1 MESAQN
7 SQPVQFYMILGVFL
21 MYISS
26 NADQITIEDFFMPFG
41 GKLLKTNRWVK
52 LASIMPWEHIE
63 QIYMASFQSE
73 RGRPAISSRIA
84 FGSIF
89 IKENDNLTDEGTV
102 AAIAENPYM
111 QYFLGLTAFQAE
123 PLFDPSMMVHFR
135 KRFPVE
141 EVAKINEYICTGVW
155 PDQQRNVDR
164 NDAQEE
170 SQQDENPDNN
180 QEPPAV
186 KGQEQSSKSGK
197 RDKNTSKKKLKR
209 EKKQKKNRG
218 KLIMDA
224 TVAPADIK
232 YPTDIDLLN
241 KSREHLE
248 TAVDILWKEV
258 PHKGHKLPY
267 SPKKARK
274 SYLSLAKSKK
284 WTEAKC
290 RTAIGDQLRCIQ
302 QATKRLEELEVLVPD
317 YEKRFPAWLHRRLEV
332 IPLVYAQQKGM
343 YDNHTHTCEDRIV
356 SLEQPHVR
364 PIQRGKRP
372 NPTEFGQKLHL
383 SVVDGFTYLEQTCW
397 SNFNEGCDLAA
408 VVADYYRKFGCY
420 PEAVLADK
428 IYQTRANRAFC
439 KEKGIRLTGPALG
452 RPKAGE
458 ADRKQKRQMYKD
470 ACDRNAVEG
479 RNGNA
484 KRRFGL
490 DLIAAKLDETAK
502 TEAALILTAM
512 NAAHRLARWLLRFF
526 ADNPFLQFL
535 WLQAGNREFF
545 SRPYLDAHSSLTMVL
560 V

>member
-1 MESAQN
+1 MESSKN
-7 SQPVQFYMILGVFL
+7 GRSVQICIILGVFF

-26 NADQITIEDFFMPFG
+26 NSDQITIEEFFMPFG
-41 GKLLKTNRWVK
+41 GKLLKKNRWVK

-63 QIYMASFQSE
+63 QIYMSAFQSE
-73 RGRPAISSRIA
+73 NGRPALSSRIA
-84 FGSIF
+84 FGAIF
-89 IKENDNLTDEGTV
+89 IKENDHLTDEGTV
-102 AAIAENPYM
+102 EAIAENPYM
-111 QYFLGLTAFQAE
+111 QYFLGLTGFQVE
-123 PLFDPSMMVHFR
+123 PLFDASMMVHFR

-141 EVAKINEYICTGVW
+141 ELAKINEYICTGKW

-164 NDAQEE
+164 NDTQDEP
-170 SQQDENPDNN
+170 QQDGN
-180 QEPPAV
+180 QESGQESPAV
-186 KGQEQSSKSGK
+186 NEQKRPSKSGK
-197 RDKNTSKKKLKR
+197 KGKKSKNTAVKKQR
-209 EKKQKKNRG
+209 KKQKKNRG

-248 TAVDILWKEV
+248 TAVNILWEEA

-267 SPKKARK
+267 SRKAARK

-284 WTEAKC
+284 WTTAKC
-290 RTAIGDQLRCIQ
+290 RAAIGSQLRCIE
-302 QATKRLEELEVLVPD
+302 QATKRLEELKTLVPD
-317 YEKRFPAWLHRRLEV
+317 YEKRFPTWLHRRLAV
-332 IPLVYAQQKGM
+332 IPLVYAQQKEM
-343 YDNHTHTCEDRIV
+343 YDSHTHKCENRIV

-383 SVVDGFTYLEQTCW
+383 SVVDGFTFLEQTCW
-397 SNFNEGCDLAA
+397 SNYNEGCDLPA
-408 VVADYYRKFGCY
+408 VVEDYFRKFGCY

-439 KEKGIRLTGPALG
+439 KEKGIRISGPALG
-452 RPKAGE
+452 RPKGGE
-458 ADRKQKRQMYKD
+458 IDRKQKRQMYKD

-502 TEAALILTAM
+502 TEAALILIAM
-512 NAAHRLARWLLRFF
+512 NAAYRLARWLLRFF
-526 ADNPFLQFL
+526 TNLQFL
-535 WLQAGNREFF
+535 KLLILSGENR
-545 SRPYLDAHSSLTMVL
+545 L
-560 V
+560 VFQ

>member
-155 PDQQRNVDR
+155 PDQQRNVDL
-164 NDAQEE
+164 NDTQEE
-170 SQQDENPDNN
+170 LQQEETQQDENQESN
-180 QEPPAV
+180 QEHP
-186 KGQEQSSKSGK
+186 SKSGK

-535 WLQAGNREFF
+535 QFLWLPAGNREFF
-545 SRPYLDAHSSLTMVL
+545 Q
-560 V
+560 

>member
-1 MESAQN
+1 MKSAKN
-7 SQPVQFYMILGVFL
+7 SQPVQFYLILGVFL

-26 NADQITIEDFFMPFG
+26 DADQITIEDFFMPFG

-383 SVVDGFTYLEQTCW
+383 SVVDGFTYLEQTC
-397 SNFNEGCDLAA
+397 EGCDLAA

-535 WLQAGNREFF
+535 QFLWLPAGNREFF
-545 SRPYLDAHSSLTMVL
+545 Q
-560 V
+560 

>member
-1 MESAQN
+1 MKSAKN
-7 SQPVQFYMILGVFL
+7 SQPVQFYLILGVFL

-26 NADQITIEDFFMPFG
+26 DADQITIEDFFMPFG

-164 NDAQEE
+164 NDTQEE
-170 SQQDENPDNN
+170 LQQEETQQDENQESN
-180 QEPPAV
+180 QEHP
-186 KGQEQSSKSGK
+186 SKSGK

-535 WLQAGNREFF
+535 QFLWLPAGNREFF
-545 SRPYLDAHSSLTMVL
+545 Q
-560 V
+560 

>member
-26 NADQITIEDFFMPFG
+26 DADQITIEDFFMPFG

-155 PDQQRNVDR
+155 PDQQRNVDL
-164 NDAQEE
+164 NDTQEE
-170 SQQDENPDNN
+170 LQQEETQQDENQESN
-180 QEPPAV
+180 QEHP
-186 KGQEQSSKSGK
+186 SKSGK

-535 WLQAGNREFF
+535 QFLWLPAGNREFF
-545 SRPYLDAHSSLTMVL
+545 Q
-560 V
+560 

>member
-1 MESAQN
+1 
-7 SQPVQFYMILGVFL
+7 MILGVFA

-26 NADQITIEDFFMPFG
+26 NSDQLTIEDFFMPFG

-52 LASIMPWEHIE
+52 LASMMPWEHIE
-63 QIYMASFQSE
+63 QIYMKSFESE

-84 FGSIF
+84 FGANF

-123 PLFDPSMMVHFR
+123 PLFDSSMMVHFR

-141 EVAKINEYICTGVW
+141 FVAKVNEYVCTGVW
-155 PDQQRNVDR
+155 PEQQRNVDR
-164 NDAQEE
+164 NDPRNETPT
-170 SQQDENPDNN
+170 DGNPGGRG
-180 QEPPAV
+180 QEPPAA
-186 KGQEQSSKSGK
+186 EDPTPSSKSGK
-197 RDKNTSKKKLKR
+197 KDKNTSKKKLKR

-248 TAVDILWKEV
+248 TAVDILWEEV

-267 SPKKARK
+267 SPKAARK

-284 WTEAKC
+284 WTEKKC
-290 RTAIGDQLRCIQ
+290 RAAIGDQLRYIE
-302 QATKRLEELEVLVPD
+302 QATKRLEELKALVPD
-317 YEKRFPAWLHRRLEV
+317 YEKRFPTWLHRRLEV
-332 IPLVYAQQKGM
+332 IPLVYAQQKQM
-343 YDNHTHTCEDRIV
+343 YDNRTHKCEDRIV

-383 SVVDGFTYLEQTCW
+383 SVVDGFTYLEQTSW
-397 SNFNEGCDLAA
+397 NNFNEGCDLTA
-408 VVADYYRKFGCY
+408 VVEDYYRKFGCY

-428 IYQTRANRAFC
+428 IYQTRANRAYC

-452 RPKAGE
+452 RPKAGK

-502 TEAALILTAM
+502 TEAALILLAM
-512 NAAHRLARWLLRFF
+512 NAAYKLTRWLLRFF
-526 ADNPFLQFL
+526 QKSPFWQIFCLPGGRIILFQ
-535 WLQAGNREFF
+535 
-545 SRPYLDAHSSLTMVL
+545 
-560 V
+560 

>member
-1 MESAQN
+1 MKSAKN

-479 RNGNA
+479 RNGTA

-502 TEAALILTAM
+502 TEAALILLAM
-512 NAAHRLARWLLRFF
+512 NAARKLARWLLRFF

-535 WLQAGNREFF
+535 QFLWLPAGNREFF
-545 SRPYLDAHSSLTMVL
+545 Q
-560 V
+560 

>member
-1 MESAQN
+1 MKSAKN
-7 SQPVQFYMILGVFL
+7 SQPVQFYLILGVFL

-26 NADQITIEDFFMPFG
+26 DADQITIEDFFMPFG

-290 RTAIGDQLRCIQ
+290 RAAIGEQLRCIQ

-535 WLQAGNREFF
+535 QFLWLPAGNREFF
-545 SRPYLDAHSSLTMVL
+545 Q
-560 V
+560 

>member
-1 MESAQN
+1 
-7 SQPVQFYMILGVFL
+7 
-21 MYISS
+21 
-26 NADQITIEDFFMPFG
+26 MPFG

-164 NDAQEE
+164 NDTQEE
-170 SQQDENPDNN
+170 LQQEETQQDENQESN
-180 QEPPAV
+180 QEHP
-186 KGQEQSSKSGK
+186 SKSGK

-535 WLQAGNREFF
+535 QFLWLPAGNREFF
-545 SRPYLDAHSSLTMVL
+545 Q
-560 V
+560 

>member
-26 NADQITIEDFFMPFG
+26 DADQITIEDFFMPFG

-290 RTAIGDQLRCIQ
+290 RTAIGEQLRCIQ
-302 QATKRLEELEVLVPD
+302 QATKRLEELEALVPD

-343 YDNHTHTCEDRIV
+343 YDNHTHKCEDRIV

-397 SNFNEGCDLAA
+397 NNFNEGCDLAA

-428 IYQTRANRAFC
+428 IYQTRANRSFC

-535 WLQAGNREFF
+535 QFLWLPAGNREFF
-545 SRPYLDAHSSLTMVL
+545 Q
-560 V
+560 

>member
-1 MESAQN
+1 MKSAKN

-535 WLQAGNREFF
+535 QFLWLPAGNREFF
-545 SRPYLDAHSSLTMVL
+545 Q
-560 V
+560 

>member
-1 MESAQN
+1 MESAKNGQ
-7 SQPVQFYMILGVFL
+7 SVQIHIILGVFF

-26 NADQITIEDFFMPFG
+26 NADQISIEEFFMPFG
-41 GKLLKTNRWVK
+41 GKLLKKNRWVE

-63 QIYMASFQSE
+63 QIYMTAFQSE
-73 RGRPAISSRIA
+73 NGRPALSSRIA
-84 FGSIF
+84 FGAIF
-89 IKENDNLTDEGTV
+89 IKEYNHLTDEGTV
-102 AAIAENPYM
+102 EAIAENPYM
-111 QYFLGLTAFQAE
+111 QYFLGLTGFHAE
-123 PLFDPSMMVHFR
+123 PLFDASMMVHFR

-141 EVAKINEYICTGVW
+141 DLAKINEYICTGKW

-164 NDAQEE
+164 NDTQDG
-170 SQQDENPDNN
+170 SQQDENQESS
-180 QEPPAV
+180 QEPSTVNKQKPSPKNGK
-186 KGQEQSSKSGK
+186 KGKKS
-197 RDKNTSKKKLKR
+197 KNTNSKKQK
-209 EKKQKKNRG
+209 KKQKKNRG

-248 TAVDILWKEV
+248 TAVDILWKDV

-267 SPKKARK
+267 SRKTARK

-284 WTEAKC
+284 WTAAKC
-290 RTAIGDQLRCIQ
+290 RAAIGCQLRCIE
-302 QATKRLEELEVLVPD
+302 QATKRLEELKELVPD
-317 YEKRFPAWLHRRLEV
+317 YEKKFPSWLHKRLEV
-332 IPLVYAQQKGM
+332 IPQVYAQQKEM
-343 YDNHTHTCEDRIV
+343 YDSHTHKCENRIV

-383 SVVDGFTYLEQTCW
+383 SVVDGFTFLEQTCW
-397 SNFNEGCDLAA
+397 SNYNEGCDLP
-408 VVADYYRKFGCY
+408 VVIEDYLRKFGCY

-439 KEKGIRLTGPALG
+439 KERGIRLSGPALG
-452 RPKAGE
+452 RPKTGE
-458 ADRKQKRQMYKD
+458 TNRKQKRQMYKD

-502 TEAALILTAM
+502 TEAALILIAM
-512 NAAHRLARWLLRFF
+512 NAAYRLARWLLHFF
-526 ADNPFLQFL
+526 TNLYFFDFLI
-535 WLQAGNREFF
+535 F
-545 SRPYLDAHSSLTMVL
+545 SSKNKV
-560 V
+560 VFQ

>member
-1 MESAQN
+1 MKSAKN
-7 SQPVQFYMILGVFL
+7 SQPVQFYLILGVFL

-26 NADQITIEDFFMPFG
+26 DADQITIEDFFMPFG

-428 IYQTRANRAFC
+428 IYQTRANRSFC

-535 WLQAGNREFF
+535 QFLWLPAGNREFF
-545 SRPYLDAHSSLTMVL
+545 Q
-560 V
+560 

>member
-1 MESAQN
+1 
-7 SQPVQFYMILGVFL
+7 

-26 NADQITIEDFFMPFG
+26 DVDQITMEEFFIPFG
-41 GKLLKTNRWVK
+41 GKLLKTNHWVK
-52 LASIMPWEHIE
+52 LVSIMPWEHIE

-84 FGSIF
+84 FGFIF
-89 IKENDNLTDEGTV
+89 IKENDNLTDEDTV

-123 PLFDPSMMVHFR
+123 PLFDASVMVDFR

-141 EVAKINEYICTGVW
+141 EVAKINEYICTGKW
-155 PDQQRNVDR
+155 PEQQQNIDR
-164 NDAQEE
+164 NDRHGDT
-170 SQQDENPDNN
+170 QQDKNLDGNR
-180 QEPPAV
+180 EPPPRKGTEAV
-186 KGQEQSSKSGK
+186 IQKRQKRQEYLQ
-197 RDKNTSKKKLKR
+197 KKLKQ
-209 EKKQKKNRG
+209 EKKQKKNCG

-248 TAVDILWKEV
+248 TAVTILWKEV

-267 SPKKARK
+267 SPKAARK

-290 RTAIGDQLRCIQ
+290 RTAIGDQLRCIE
-302 QATKRLEELEVLVPD
+302 QATKRLEELKALVPD
-317 YEKRFPAWLHRRLEV
+317 YAKRFSTWLHRRLEV
-332 IPLVYAQQKGM
+332 IPLVYAQQKQM
-343 YDNHTHTCEDRIV
+343 YDNHTHKCEDRIV

-397 SNFNEGCDLAA
+397 SNYNEGSDLIAA
-408 VVADYYRKFGCY
+408 VEDYYRKFGCY
-420 PEAVLADK
+420 PETVLADK
-428 IYQTRANRAFC
+428 IYQTRANRSFC

-452 RPKAGE
+452 RPRARE

-470 ACDRNAVEG
+470 ACDRNAIEG

-502 TEAALILTAM
+502 TEAALILIAM
-512 NAAHRLARWLLRFF
+512 NAAYRLARWLLRLFT
-526 ADNPFLQFL
+526 DNPLFQFL
-535 WLQAGNREFF
+535 KLPAEVRAFF
-545 SRPYLDAHSSLTMVL
+545 Q
-560 V
+560 